1 MNWYEPILERDLLP
15 DWLLR
20 RAIRHLCAVRLQE
33 ETAGG
38 PSAVQARFAALVA
51 DLKQSP
57 VALHTADANRQHDEV
72 PAAFFKMVLGPHL
85 KYSSCYFPEGV
96 ETLGDAE
103 RAMLDLTAARAQ
115 LADGQNVLE
124 LGCGWG
130 SLSLYMAEHFPNS
143 SITGV
148 SNSASQREYILEQ
161 AKLRGLG
168 NLNIITADMNAF
180 SPGVTGHFDRVV
192 SVEMFEHMRNYQ
204 VLMQR
209 VSTWLKPDGLLFIHV
224 FAHQTVAY
232 PFEAKGSGDWMAEHF
247 FTGGIMPSAG
257 LLPVFQRDMWLVK
270 QWNVSGTHYQR
281 TSEEWLLLTDQHR
294 EEILQLFAGV
304 YGEAEALRWLVRWR
318 VFFMACAEL
327 FGYSDGEEWLVCHY
341 LFEKARASS

>member
-57 VALHTADANRQHDEV
+57 VALHTADANRQHYEV

-192 SVEMFEHMRNYQ
+192 SVEMFEHMRNYAK
-204 VLMQR
+204 LLER
-209 VSTWLKPDGLLFIHV
+209 IAGWLRPEGVPRDF
-224 FAHQTVAY
+224 
-232 PFEAKGSGDWMAEHF
+232 
-247 FTGGIMPSAG
+247 GG
-257 LLPVFQRDMWLVK
+257 VK
-270 QWNVSGTHYQR
+270 
-281 TSEEWLLLTDQHR
+281 
-294 EEILQLFAGV
+294 F
-304 YGEAEALRWLVRWR
+304 
-318 VFFMACAEL
+318 
-327 FGYSDGEEWLVCHY
+327 
-341 LFEKARASS
+341 